1 MDSSSISICCFRT
14 CFIVA
19 ALNHS
24 LFVLFFCL
32 SFRSV
37 FSVICK
43 SQLSDWIMSGYSA
56 ELFLENVD
64 QEFLCGIWWVNVIP
78 AFFFFLQQFLSLCME
93 RFQWRYNPPTVLV
106 LRKEAF
112 FAWAVCCTI
121 TDHMICSREWFSLHP
136 SKNNLFTYTQLFE
149 HLIEWFLK
157 NIITLSEM
165 GKQSAQAKNVYLT
178 IIHQRHSEY
187 C

>member
-1 MDSSSISICCFRT
+1 MNHVWIFCW
-14 CFIVA
+14 IVCGKCGSGV
-19 ALNHS
+19 S
-24 LFVLFFCL
+24 LRYLVSEC
-32 SFRSV
+32 
-37 FSVICK
+37 
-43 SQLSDWIMSGYSA
+43 YS
-56 ELFLENVD
+56 
-64 QEFLCGIWWVNVIP
+64 CI
-78 AFFFFLQQFLSLCME
+78 FFFLQQFLSLCME

-121 TDHMICSREWFSLHP
+121 TDHVICSREWFSLHP